1 MTANKTIEDHFPKWK
16 KANDDYCRSSPQN
29 LAYSA
34 AEWAKVFVSA
44 LDKKKKGGVQL
55 TPWIMRG
62 VSKVG
67 IADLSNPNATNSK
80 IATDF

>member
-1 MTANKTIEDHFPKWK
+1 MVNDHFPKWRK
-16 KANDDYCRSSPQN
+16 TADDYCKGSSTN
-29 LAYSA
+29 LNYNA
-34 AEWAKVFVSA
+34 AEWGKVFVSA
-44 LDKKKKGGVQL
+44 LDKKKRGGFKL

-67 IADLSNPNATNSK
+67 IADLNTPNATNSK